1 MNNFIGIVIREM
13 KLARKLLNNPDEW
26 DYYHLLKAAYTET
39 EGRDC
44 WYDTQWFP
52 SQTDI
57 EILTKLAKEQA

>member
-1 MNNFIGIVIREM
+1 M